1 MVSFQQQWEAAMSEQ
16 DRSRPRSPLRHA
28 VILLAIAVVLITV
41 PTIAL
46 ARVTE
51 SHATESHATESHS
64 TVHGCGVVQKT
75 VGVTEQGGV
84 ACSRA
89 RLVANR
95 WLAGHDHPGGFTC
108 HRKRTDAGS
117 GFEGVCT
124 DTTRHVTIIP
134 Q

>member
-1 MVSFQQQWEAAMSEQ
+1 
-16 DRSRPRSPLRHA
+16 
-28 VILLAIAVVLITV
+28 VLITV

-46 ARVTE
+46 AR
-51 SHATESHATESHS
+51 ATESHATESHV

-89 RLVANR
+89 RLVANK
-95 WLAGHDHPGGFTC
+95 WLAGHNHPDGFSC
-108 HRKRTDAGS
+108 HRKRTGAGS
-117 GFEGVCT
+117 GFQGICT
-124 DTTRHVTIIP
+124 DKTKRVTIIP